1 MKWLR
6 RFARRRWVIL
16 SVVVVIILI
25 AGGAYY
31 SQTGSSSTPQYE
43 TVAAN
48 LGNISQSISISGTIE
63 PVTDLELN
71 FGSTGLVSTVNVQ
84 PGQSVKAGQVMAT
97 LDTTSLQAQVT
108 QAQATLL
115 SNQAKLASDEAG
127 PTASA
132 QQSSQAQI
140 TSAQNALAA
149 AKQSLADTQASNQI
163 TLTQSQTAISQAQT
177 ALASDQTTLLLDQQ
191 NFAKYQPLVV
201 PSTNATLQPV
211 PVAASASAYD
221 STNTNGLITT
231 DQSYLP
237 LDQNSLFEAQT
248 TEANCAGSSSCSSG
262 WQAWINGDNTAM
274 SAANTAISQANK
286 VISDLEAVQ
295 NAQNNLAAT
304 QVKITQSLD
313 QAQQSVTS
321 AQTALTNAQNAASV
335 SSQPATPSQIDADNA
350 AIASAQA
357 SLANAQQA
365 LTEATIVAPV
375 GGVVAQVNIS
385 AGKTT
390 TTSSSTSGDIVLE
403 SANSFEVTGQVSD
416 TQISEVKLNQQALVT
431 PAGQTASLAAKV
443 NQITPM
449 ATVTQ
454 GVATFPVNV
463 LITQQSPNLYAGA
476 SATVQIIVKQATNVL
491 TVPTSSVHSLGS
503 LSYVN
508 VLQSGQSVRKLV
520 TVGASSG
527 IYTEVTSG
535 LQPGD
540 QVIVANRSAGL
551 PSATNNFRANR
562 AVGGFGGGGF
572 GGGGLVGGGGP
583 GRG

>member
-1 MKWLR
+1 MKWFR
-6 RFARRRWVIL
+6 RLAKRRWALL
-16 SVVVVIILI
+16 SVAVVIIVI
-25 AGGAYY
+25 AGGAIY
-31 SQTGSSSTPQYE
+31 SQRGSSTTTQYE

-48 LGNISQSISISGTIE
+48 LGNISQSISISGTVE

-71 FGSTGLVSTVNVQ
+71 FGSTGLVNTVNVQ
-84 PGQSVKAGQVMAT
+84 PGQSVKSGQVMAT
-97 LDTTSLQAQVT
+97 LDTTSLEAQVT

-115 SNQAKLASDEAG
+115 SDQAKLGADQAG

-132 QQSSQAQI
+132 QQSSQAQV

-149 AKQSLADTQASNQI
+149 AKQSLSDTQASNQI
-163 TLTQSQTAISQAQT
+163 TLTQAQTSVSQAQT
-177 ALASDQTTLLLDQQ
+177 ALASDQTTLLLAQQ
-191 NFAKYQPLVV
+191 NFAKYQLLVV
-201 PSTNATLQPV
+201 PSTNATLV
-211 PVAASASAYD
+211 PVSVQASASSYD
-221 STNTNGLITT
+221 STTTQGLITT

-248 TEANCAGSSSCSSG
+248 ASANCANNSACSSG
-262 WQAWINGDNTAM
+262 WQAWINGDNTAI
-274 SAANTAISQANK
+274 SAANSAISQANK

-295 NAQNNLAAT
+295 NAQNNVTAT
-304 QVKITQSLD
+304 QVKISQSLD
-313 QAQQSVTS
+313 QAQQALTS
-321 AQTALTNAQNAASV
+321 ATTALTNAQNAASV
-335 SSQPATPSQIDADNA
+335 AAQPTTSAQIDADNA

-365 LTEATIVAPV
+365 LAEATIMAPV
-375 GGVVAQVNIS
+375 DGVVAQVNIS

-390 TTSSSTSGDIVLE
+390 TTSTSTSGDIVLE
-403 SANSFEVTGQVSD
+403 SPNSFEVSGQVSD

-431 PAGQTASLAAKV
+431 PAGQTTSLAGKV

-463 LITQQSPNLYAGA
+463 LITQQSPDLYAGA

-491 TVPTSSVHSLGS
+491 TVPTSSVHSAGS
-503 LSYVN
+503 FSFVD
-508 VLQSGQSVRKLV
+508 VLQSGKSVRKLV
-520 TVGASSG
+520 TLGASSG

-540 QVIVANRSAGL
+540 EIIVANRSAAL
-551 PSATNNFRANR
+551 PSASNNFRANR
-562 AVGGFGGGGF
+562 AAGVGGFGGAGGF
-572 GGGGLVGGGGP
+572 VGGGGGRP
-583 GRG
+583 GG